1 MASLNARKETGKL
14 VIDFRY
20 QGQRCREQTALDDTP
35 ANRKRLQKLLEKLE
49 SEIGNGT
56 FNYAQTFPGSKR
68 VAKFATAPA
77 SPVAGA
83 LQQASVVS
91 PVTAPR
97 ATHMPT
103 AAALPTFSEFTA
115 TWVAEND
122 IGWRRSHKRTV
133 MDIINV
139 HLVPAFGER
148 VVSDIT
154 KADVL
159 QFRSTL
165 AKVPGRKAETLS
177 AKRINAIAGVLR
189 QILNEAADRFEFTTA
204 YRNIKPLKVPRSDI
218 VPFNLEQVQAI
229 LATVRADFRDY
240 YTVRFFTGMRTGE
253 IDGLKWKYI
262 DFERRQIL
270 IRETI
275 VAGEEDIT
283 KTDGS
288 QREIQMSEIVYQ
300 ALRRQEAA
308 TRKLSAFVFCNR
320 EGQPLDHV
328 NVTKRVWYP
337 LLRHLGFDLRRP
349 YQTRHTAATLWL
361 AAGENPQWIAR
372 QMGHTSTEMLFKVY
386 ARFVP
391 NLTRQDGSA
400 FERLLVQSGTVAP
413 ILPALPDP
421 ATEPPPTVETGT
433 VPAPSST
440 SISSEKELD
449 HV

>member
-1 MASLNARKETGKL
+1 MAKVRASDGGKL
-14 VIDFRY
+14 FLDFRY
-20 QGQRCREQTALDDTP
+20 RGSRCREYTALDDTP
-35 ANRKRLQKLLEKLE
+35 ANVRKLQKMADKIER
-49 SEIGNGT
+49 EISDGS
-56 FNYAQTFPGSKR
+56 FNYAQTFPGSKK
-68 VAKFATAPA
+68 AALFGTGPAT
-77 SPVAGA
+77 PVAGA
-83 LQQASVVS
+83 LQQAGVVS
-91 PVTAPR
+91 QETALQAAHVAPV
-97 ATHMPT
+97 
-103 AAALPTFSEFTA
+103 AALPTFKEFVA

-122 IGWRRSHKRTV
+122 VGWRRSHKRTM

-139 HLVPAFGER
+139 HLLPAFGEK
-148 VVSDIT
+148 VVGDIT
-154 KADVL
+154 KAEVL

-229 LATVRADFRDY
+229 LAAVRADFRDY

-270 IRETI
+270 VRETI

-300 ALRRQEAA
+300 ALRRQEKA
-308 TRKLSAFVFCNR
+308 TRSLSAFVFCNR

-413 ILPALPDP
+413 VLPAVPGL
-421 ATEPPPTVETGT
+421 AAPTPES
-433 VPAPSST
+433 AST
-440 SISSEKELD
+440 PNSTISAKELD